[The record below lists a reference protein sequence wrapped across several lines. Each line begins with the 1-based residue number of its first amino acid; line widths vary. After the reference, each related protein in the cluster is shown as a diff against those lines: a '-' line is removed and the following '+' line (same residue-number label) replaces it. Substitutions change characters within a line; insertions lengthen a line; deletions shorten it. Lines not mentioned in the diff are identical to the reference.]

1 MCSGSVDMALYKIQ
15 EHPDAITPCQSRV
28 PRRLTINHTV
38 RYNVWNSWTFE
49 HRKGYSKP
57 RKKSCRRYNQSRYPE
72 NEVCPYSSDSTEEG
86 VRTSQSNSRS
96 MRCSRCIFREVK
108 QVSASASRRR
118 IVVDKAIRRSLRH
131 PHQLPQVLPLTVAVA
146 AGGKGAVVHAAI
158 HQEVGAVLRPRAL
171 LYRR

>member
-38 RYNVWNSWTFE
+38 RYNVWNSWSLE

-57 RKKSCRRYNQSRYPE
+57 RKKPCRRYNQSRYPE

-96 MRCSRCIFREVK
+96 NLCSRCVFREVK
-108 QVSASASRRR
+108 QVSVSTSGR
-118 IVVDKAIRRSLRH
+118 IIVDNAIRRSQQR
-131 PHQLPQVLPLTVAVA
+131 PHQLPQVLPLIVAVA
-146 AGGKGAVVHAAI
+146 AGGKGAVVHAAT
-158 HQEVGAVLRPRAL
+158 HQEVGAPLHPRVLL
-171 LYRR
+171 HRR